1 MSAPIKMFRLLR
13 EIRVG
18 CEAHL
23 ELDAKIQQRIN
34 AYFEDLLRKINCLQ
48 PSGIGLGSSVDAGL
62 KWRVFGLLMSSRM
75 DKLQGVVGEVIEG
88 QNGLS
93 GVLFGFVEELGELEG
108 I

>member
-1 MSAPIKMFRLLR
+1 
-13 EIRVG
+13 
-18 CEAHL
+18 
-23 ELDAKIQQRIN
+23 
-34 AYFEDLLRKINCLQ
+34 
-48 PSGIGLGSSVDAGL
+48 
-62 KWRVFGLLMSSRM
+62 M